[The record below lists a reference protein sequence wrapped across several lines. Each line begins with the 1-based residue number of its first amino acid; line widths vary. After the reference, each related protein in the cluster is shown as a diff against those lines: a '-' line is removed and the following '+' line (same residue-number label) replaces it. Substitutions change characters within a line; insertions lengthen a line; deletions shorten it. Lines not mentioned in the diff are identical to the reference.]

1 MCCGSRASI
10 SYLPARGYLANEL
23 SVQLPIRRL
32 DAVTVTPAERMVP
45 VAESPRYVAET
56 ALVCSSSPRRQVIV

>member
-1 MCCGSRASI
+1 M
-10 SYLPARGYLANEL
+10 
-23 SVQLPIRRL
+23 RRL
-32 DAVTVTPAERMVP
+32 EAVTVTPAARMVP